1 MIRIPLEE
9 IPCPG
14 TREIEAATPGQP
26 GLFIVRHPQGVSAY
40 LNSCPHTG
48 APLNWQPNQ
57 FLTSDN
63 TLIMCSLH
71 GALFLPSS
79 GFCIQG
85 PCRNQ
90 SLVEVPIKIEGTEII
105 IEPVSPDAA

>member
-1 MIRIPLEE
+1 MIRIPLTD

-14 TREIEAATPGQP
+14 TYEIEGASANRPGI
-26 GLFIVRHPQGVSAY
+26 FIVRHPQGVSAFR
-40 LNSCPHTG
+40 NSCPHTG

-57 FLTSDN
+57 FLNDDG
-63 TLIMCSLH
+63 LIQCSLH

-79 GFCIQG
+79 GFCISG

-90 SLVEVPIKIEGTEII
+90 SLTPVPITLEDGVITIEAT
-105 IEPVSPDAA
+105 P